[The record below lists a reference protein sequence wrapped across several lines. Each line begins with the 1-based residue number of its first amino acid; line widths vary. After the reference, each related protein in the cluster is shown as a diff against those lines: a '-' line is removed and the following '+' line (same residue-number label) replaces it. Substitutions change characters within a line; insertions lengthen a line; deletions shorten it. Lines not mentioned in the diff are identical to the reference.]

1 MTWGKGLI
9 IAFGLMLLT
18 HVAHARE
25 IERFTDSQGTL
36 HITNL
41 GPKKPGSPVNSPSP
55 AASFRPGNSP
65 ENAPVAPAALELT
78 PRPKP
83 QRPWPRRRRPDRFRP
98 NPDPVPGSAMQPVQ
112 AG

>member
-9 IAFGLMLLT
+9 IALGLMLLT

-41 GPKKPGSPVNSPSP
+41 SPKKPGSPVNSPSP
-55 AASFRPGNSP
+55 AASFRPGSSP
-65 ENAPVAPAALELT
+65 KT
-78 PRPKP
+78 PRSL
-83 QRPWPRRRRPDRFRP
+83 RPPW
-98 NPDPVPGSAMQPVQ
+98 N
-112 AG
+112 

>member
-9 IAFGLMLLT
+9 IALGLMLLT

-25 IERFTDSQGTL
+25 IESFTDSQGTL

-41 GPKKPGSPVNSPSP
+41 GPKKPGSPANPPSP

-65 ENAPVAPAALELT
+65 GK
-78 PRPKP
+78 RPGHSA
-83 QRPWPRRRRPDRFRP
+83 RPGTDSRGP
-98 NPDPVPGSAMQPVQ
+98 NPSAPGQGGS
-112 AG
+112 GRTGFG